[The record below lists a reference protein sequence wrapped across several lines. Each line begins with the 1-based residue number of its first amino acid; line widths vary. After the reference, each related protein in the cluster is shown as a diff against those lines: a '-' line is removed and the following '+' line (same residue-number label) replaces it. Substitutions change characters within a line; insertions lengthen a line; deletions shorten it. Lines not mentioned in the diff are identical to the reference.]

1 MSDKKTTKIS
11 MGDVIRCMRE
21 LDQKDDVFIESKKI
35 FQDMTPINN
44 YYELDKSNIVVKYL
58 KNKKQNKYFVNAEIL
73 RDALAI
79 SISENN
85 HEMKKQLMNYFK
97 KYMNNEREGISNDEL
112 IGLIVSD
119 KELISFIKKYANF
132 AEYEETLVEK
142 SYSKIEK
149 RISLSKENQIR
160 GKAIL

>member
-1 MSDKKTTKIS
+1 MENKNTTKIS

-21 LDQKDDVFIESKKI
+21 LDSKDAVFIESKKI
-35 FQDMTPINN
+35 FQDMIPINN

-85 HEMKKQLMNYFK
+85 HEMKKQLTNYFK

-112 IGLIVSD
+112 ISLIVSN
-119 KELISFIKKYANF
+119 KELISFIKKHENF
-132 AEYEETLVEK
+132 EEYEEKLIEK
-142 SYSKIEK
+142 SYSKMEK